1 MTVSRI
7 RWQCVRYIMRNVDTC
22 RDDCFIHQSHNREE
36 VVLRI
41 SISSYVIIVGRQT
54 VNKDCIEVFSR
65 SEIFS
70 GTPNIIIHGHH
81 KNKTKRNETK
91 RNETK
96 RNETKRNETKRNET
110 KRNETKR
117 NETKRNENETKRRKK
132 THIIFDGSGS
142 TF

>member
-81 KNKTKRNETK
+81 KNKTKRSKTKRNETNETK

-110 KRNETKR
+110 KRNETKTKRKR
-117 NETKRNENETKRRKK
+117 NETGKK
-132 THIIFDGSGS
+132 NSHNI
-142 TF
+142 